1 MAHKEMLMDGSSV
14 TRAPA
19 SPTRAIVADEALCG
33 QAAAVLL
40 CDPQP
45 IQDAFLGEPVEE
57 ILEMVRWAIRHE
69 RDEGFDAAKALP
81 SWARR
86 RGRGAWR
93 QDRRDGD
100 RADGNGR
107 A

>member
-1 MAHKEMLMDGSSV
+1 MDEASV

-19 SPTRAIVADEALCG
+19 SPTRAIVADEAFCK

-45 IQDAFLGEPVEE
+45 IRDAFLGEPVEE
-57 ILEMVRWAIRHE
+57 VLEMVRWALKHE
-69 RDEGFDAAKALP
+69 GDEGFDAARALP
-81 SWARR
+81 SWAKR
-86 RGRGAWR
+86 RGRGRWR
-93 QDRRDGD
+93 AHRRGGG
-100 RADGNGR
+100 RPGGNGR